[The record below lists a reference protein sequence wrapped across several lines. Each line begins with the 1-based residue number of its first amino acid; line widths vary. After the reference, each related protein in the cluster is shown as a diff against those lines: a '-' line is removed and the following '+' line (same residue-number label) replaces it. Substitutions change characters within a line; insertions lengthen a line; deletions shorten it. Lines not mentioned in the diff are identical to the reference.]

1 MRFVKQLLFL
11 VFLTEIVISCQSA
24 KDGYTNSALR
34 IRQNELNAERK
45 KQLKYKQMRFKQ
57 HRKNQS
63 PAVRKKMRKELRL
76 MRKEIRRLKR
86 KR

>member
-1 MRFVKQLLFL
+1 VSFVKQLLFL
-11 VFLTEIVISCQSA
+11 LFLTEIIFSCQSA
-24 KDGYTNSALR
+24 RDGYTNSAIR

-45 KQLKYKQMRFKQ
+45 KQLKYKEMRYKQ

-63 PAVRKKMRKELRL
+63 PAVRKKMKKELRA

>member
-1 MRFVKQLLFL
+1 VRFVKQLLFL

-76 MRKEIRRLKR
+76 MRKEIRKLKR